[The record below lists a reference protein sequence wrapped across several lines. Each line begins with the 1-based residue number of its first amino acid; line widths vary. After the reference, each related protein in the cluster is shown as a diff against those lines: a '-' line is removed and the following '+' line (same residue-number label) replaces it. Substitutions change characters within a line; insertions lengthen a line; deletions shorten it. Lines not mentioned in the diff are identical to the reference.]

1 MGYKLRFVQKFE
13 QKNTEAFME
22 LERQFAALEKQYPE
36 FPKGKRYFPYM
47 ARDPQNTL
55 VWEADFNTLEDAI
68 EAKLFFENDNR
79 HEDLYSKQVQF
90 FVESYTEIYKSLD
103 I

>member
-1 MGYKLRFVQKFE
+1 MAFKLRFVQKFE
-13 QKNTEAFME
+13 QKDTEAFVE
-22 LERQFAALEKQYPE
+22 LERRFAEYERDYPE

-55 VWEADFNTLEDAI
+55 IWEADFDTLEKAI

-79 HEDLYSKQVQF
+79 HEDLFQQQVKF
-90 FVESYTEIYKSLD
+90 FVESYTEIYKSFD

>member
-1 MGYKLRFVQKFE
+1 MAFKLRFVQKFE
-13 QKNTEAFME
+13 QKNTEAFIE
-22 LERQFAALEKQYPE
+22 LERRFAEFEQEYSE

-55 VWEADFNTLEDAI
+55 IWEADFDTLEKAI
-68 EAKLFFENDNR
+68 EAKLFLENDNR
-79 HEDLYSKQVQF
+79 HEDLFQKQVKF
-90 FVESYTEIYKSLD
+90 FIESYTEIYKSFD